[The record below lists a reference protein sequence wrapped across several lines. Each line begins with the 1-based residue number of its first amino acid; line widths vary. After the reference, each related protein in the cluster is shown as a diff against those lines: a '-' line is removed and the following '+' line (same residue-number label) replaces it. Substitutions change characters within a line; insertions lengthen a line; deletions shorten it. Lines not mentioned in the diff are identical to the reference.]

1 MKRFSTFL
9 AAGALSLVV
18 AVQPAAA
25 AASFPD
31 VPKSNRFH
39 DEVNYL
45 VGKEIISGYSNGNF
59 LPKKNVTR
67 GEAAIMI
74 GRMLGVDGAK
84 RDTKFK
90 DVTKNYGASGY
101 IAATADKGIINGHP
115 DGTFRPNESITRGDM
130 AIILDRAFGLEFGS
144 AQTYKD
150 VGVKMKAETSIS
162 HITSEHIATGYANET
177 FRPLDKVTRE
187 QFSAF
192 LARGLSPVYRQR
204 VVYKDGYSY
213 NLLNQYVYTT
223 KQGDVEVTYK
233 QGMKGPI
240 GVATYKGFAWEYKNI
255 KTNEIH
261 YEIQGETSRMLTTGE
276 PYSSYYEELRYP
288 LTQGKKWEAS
298 YSTGNSR
305 QVTGVNKT
313 VSTPYKQFT
322 NAVEVTT
329 QYGQKIYY
337 VKGIGRV
344 KLVNPDGKTVNELK
358 TIR

>member
-1 MKRFSTFL
+1 MKKFTTIVT
-9 AAGALSLVV
+9 AGALSLLLG
-18 AVQPAAA
+18 AQPAA

-84 RDTKFK
+84 RVTKFK
-90 DVTKNYGASGY
+90 DVTKDYGASGY

-115 DGTFRPNESITRGDM
+115 DDTFRPNESITRGDM

-150 VGVKMKAETSIS
+150 VGLKMKAEISIS

-204 VVYKDGYSY
+204 VVYKGGYSY
-213 NLLNQYVYTT
+213 NLLNQYVYST

-233 QGMKGPI
+233 QGMKAPI
-240 GVATYKGFAWEYKNI
+240 GVASYKGFAWEHKNI
-255 KTNEIH
+255 KTNEIS
-261 YEIQGETSRMLTTGE
+261 YEIQDETSRWLTSGE
-276 PYSSYYEELRYP
+276 PYSDYYEELQYP
-288 LTQGKKWEAS
+288 LIKGKRWDAS
-298 YSTGNSR
+298 YSSGNGR
-305 QVTGVNKT
+305 QVTAVNKT
-313 VSTPYKQFT
+313 VSTPYKMFT

-329 QYGQKIYY
+329 QYGHKIYY
-337 VKGIGRV
+337 VKGIGQV